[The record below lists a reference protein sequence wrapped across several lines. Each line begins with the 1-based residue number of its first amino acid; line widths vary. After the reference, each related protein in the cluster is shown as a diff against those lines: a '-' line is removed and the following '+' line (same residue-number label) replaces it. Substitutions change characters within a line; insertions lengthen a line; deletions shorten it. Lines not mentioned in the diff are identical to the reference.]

1 MNGIERITKERK
13 RQIEKEG
20 WDAEHDAEHTE
31 EELVYA
37 AICYAAP
44 EKVFILCEDDDGYHF
59 VDPWPWD
66 EEWDKRKK
74 HKLIKR
80 LTIAGALIA
89 AEIDRLL
96 APQEQEDE

>member
-1 MNGIERITKERK
+1 MNGVERIAKERK
-13 RQIEKEG
+13 RQVIKEG
-20 WDAEHDAEHTE
+20 FTADHDREHELH
-31 EELVYA
+31 ELVYA

-44 EKVFILCEDDDGYHF
+44 EKIFILYDDTDGYHF

-74 HKLIKR
+74 HRLIKR

-89 AEIDRLL
+89 AEIS
-96 APQEQEDE
+96 